1 MEILHEVKNSIF
13 WLYASNQQS
22 KNNLIKHAELFDI
35 PKERLFFADY
45 IPISQHLK
53 RHSQSDLFLDTFNFS
68 AGATAV
74 FSILSCCPIITYYGN
89 SYYSRMSASL
99 LKNLNLEELIV
110 YSHQEYKN
118 KAIELALDNSKY
130 KLIKKKLIE
139 NLNSGKFLTSELFT
153 RELES
158 KFKNILI
165 K

>member
-1 MEILHEVKNSIF
+1 M
-13 WLYASNQQS
+13 
-22 KNNLIKHAELFDI
+22 IKRAELFNI
-35 PKERLFFADY
+35 SKERLFFADY
-45 IPISQHLK
+45 IPIRQHLK

-74 FSILSCCPIITYYGN
+74 FSILSCCPIVTYYGN

-99 LKNLNLEELIV
+99 LSSLNLEELIA

-130 KLIKKKLIE
+130 KIIKEKLRK
-139 NLNSGKFLTSELFT
+139 NLNSGKYLSSDIFT
-153 RELES
+153 REIES